1 MGHHWLVC
9 RLYLTVLNVQCIFTV
24 SLQELS
30 YNYNILIT
38 FLFLL
43 HVDLTNAAMAITG
56 HLEDNKA
63 SMNTLPW
70 SLANEWKGE
79 VHR

>member
-24 SLQELS
+24 SLQQLS
-30 YNYNILIT
+30 YNNILIM

-43 HVDLTNAAMAITG
+43 DLTNAAMAITG
-56 HLEDNKA
+56 HLEDNKDA
-63 SMNTLPW
+63 MNTQPIVL
-70 SLANEWKGE
+70 G
-79 VHR
+79 

>member
-24 SLQELS
+24 SLQQLS
-30 YNYNILIT
+30 YNNIHILIT

-43 HVDLTNAAMAITG
+43 DLTNAAMAITG
-56 HLEDNKA
+56 HLEDSKA
-63 SMNTLPW
+63 TMNTLPW
-70 SLANEWKGE
+70 SLANE
-79 VHR
+79 

>member
-24 SLQELS
+24 RLQQLS
-30 YNYNILIT
+30 YSNILIT

-43 HVDLTNAAMAITG
+43 DLTNAAMAITG

-63 SMNTLPW
+63 AMNTLPW
-70 SLANEWKGE
+70 SLANE
-79 VHR
+79 